1 MMAHARIIRQ
11 NFFNDPL
18 IAEKYSVD
26 ERYLLIGLACVAD
39 DFGRFWYNPANIRS
53 GIFPTDDNITSE
65 WVAECLEKFT
75 NDFILCKYDIE
86 NILYAHFPKWF
97 DKGWYLKQRVDHPR
111 EYQSPDC
118 PICETERK
126 KREISRSIKYNSVK
140 KKKNKYKESKDNI
153 IKDNIIEQLT
163 SHVYSN
169 KMLHK
174 YPLVTKIK
182 YKQSLDTYLDWVVR
196 NEAFEREHSREF
208 EGRLA
213 GLQDKLDSNYND
225 KNVER

>member
-11 NFFNDPL
+11 NFFNDPI
-18 IAEKYSVD
+18 IAEKYTVD

-65 WVAECLEKFT
+65 WVDGCLKKFT
-75 NDFILCKYDIE
+75 NDFILCQYDIE
-86 NILYAHFPKWF
+86 NIPYAHFPKWF

-126 KREISRSIKYNSVK
+126 KRENSRAIKNNSVK
-140 KKKNKYKESKDNI
+140 NKKSKGRENKDNI
-153 IKDNIIEQLT
+153 TKENIIEQLT

-169 KMLHK
+169 KMLKK
-174 YPLVTKIK
+174 YPLITKTK
-182 YKQSLDTYLDWVVR
+182 YKQSLSTYMNWVIR
-196 NEAFEREHSREF
+196 NDAFDREHSREF

-213 GLQDKLDSNYND
+213 GQQDKLESKHND
-225 KNVER
+225 KDIE

>member
-1 MMAHARIIRQ
+1 MAHARIIRQ

-53 GIFPTDDNITSE
+53 GIFPIDDNITSN
-65 WVAECLEKFT
+65 WVDECLKKFT
-75 NDFILCKYDIE
+75 NDFILCQYDIE
-86 NILYAHFPKWF
+86 NIPYAHFPKWF

-126 KREISRSIKYNSVK
+126 K
-140 KKKNKYKESKDNI
+140 
-153 IKDNIIEQLT
+153 T
-163 SHVYSN
+163 
-169 KMLHK
+169 
-174 YPLVTKIK
+174 
-182 YKQSLDTYLDWVVR
+182 
-196 NEAFEREHSREF
+196 
-208 EGRLA
+208 
-213 GLQDKLDSNYND
+213 
-225 KNVER
+225 

>member
-65 WVAECLEKFT
+65 WVDGCLKKFT
-75 NDFILCKYDIE
+75 NDFILCQYNID

-126 KREISRSIKYNSVK
+126 KREISRAIKYNSVK
-140 KKKNKYKESKDNI
+140 KKKNKDKEDKDNI
-153 IKDNIIEQLT
+153 TKENIIEQLT
-163 SHVYSN
+163 SHHYSMQ
-169 KMLHK
+169 MLAK
-174 YPLVTKIK
+174 YPLVTKTKYNKLLDPYIK
-182 YKQSLDTYLDWVVR
+182 WVNLHDAFDR
-196 NEAFEREHSREF
+196 NHEREF

-213 GLQDKLDSNYND
+213 GQQEKLESNNIKKD
-225 KNVER
+225 VV

>member
-11 NFFNDPL
+11 NFFNDPI
-18 IAEKYSVD
+18 IAEKYTVD

-53 GIFPTDDNITSE
+53 GIFPTDDNISSE

-75 NDFILCKYDIE
+75 NDFILCKYDVE
-86 NILYAHFPKWF
+86 DILYAHFPKWF

-126 KREISRSIKYNSVK
+126 KRETSRTIKHNSVK
-140 KKKNKYKESKDNI
+140 KKKNKDI
-153 IKDNIIEQLT
+153 RIKDKINQEDINEQLT
-163 SHVYSN
+163 SHIFSVQLLDKYDLITKVEYKRLLESYIEWVITHDAFDRD
-169 KMLHK
+169 HK
-174 YPLVTKIK
+174 
-182 YKQSLDTYLDWVVR
+182 
-196 NEAFEREHSREF
+196 REF

-213 GLQDKLDSNYND
+213 GQQDKLKSKHND
-225 KNVER
+225 KDVK

>member
-53 GIFPTDDNITSE
+53 GIFPTDDNITGE
-65 WVAECLEKFT
+65 WVDECLKKFT
-75 NDFILCKYDIE
+75 SDFILCRYDIE
-86 NILYAHFPKWF
+86 NIPYAHFPKWF

-126 KREISRSIKYNSVK
+126 KREISRAIKYNSVK
-140 KKKNKYKESKDNI
+140 KKKNKDKESKDNI
-153 IKDNIIEQLT
+153 TKENINEQLT

-169 KMLHK
+169 EMLNK
-174 YPLVTKIK
+174 YPLITKTK
-182 YKQSLDTYLDWVVR
+182 YKQSLDTYINWVIM
-196 NEAFEREHSREF
+196 NDAFERDHPREF

-213 GLQDKLDSNYND
+213 GQQDKLESKYND
-225 KNVER
+225 KDIER